1 MNTENT
7 TEQEGKNDR
16 LFVPKQYPMSLEA
29 IDNMDQKS
37 KEEIFLKE
45 QILEEIFQDF
55 PYEKIN
61 VI

>member
-45 QILEEIFQDF
+45 
-55 PYEKIN
+55 
-61 VI
+61 